1 MLESGRKV
9 SFNADYY
16 EDYVDCGDDDD
27 GNDGNDEIEDLA
39 RGGEEDANAGES
51 EKGGRKGDQ
60 PGDDD
65 DDQGG
70 NGCSL

>member
-1 MLESGRKV
+1 MLKSGSKE

-16 EDYVDCGDDDD
+16 EDYVDCGDED
-27 GNDGNDEIEDLA
+27 DGNDEIEDLA
-39 RGGEEDANAGES
+39 GGGEEDANAGES
-51 EKGGRKGDQ
+51 EKGGREGDQ